1 MQLSEST
8 DFRAKYTRVMKKKIL
23 CQLLHPLLSKMT
35 DTSLQPN
42 SEEALNLGV
51 IIAKLSIIRSYL
63 WGALRY
69 STFLFLE
76 VIISH

>member
-23 CQLLHPLLSKMT
+23 RQLLHPLLSKMT